1 MGYTRF
7 TIYLIKRVIIAHC
20 MTKVIRNMNETMKQQ
35 LMATVIFNPVNG
47 DSQVLHV
54 ADNQELT
61 DKEVNVINSTTP

>member
-1 MGYTRF
+1 
-7 TIYLIKRVIIAHC
+7 